1 MSVTTKLSI
10 HTIGQVIKNIFSPR
24 NNVPTPL
31 GRWKLCENKNINL
44 VIDYSNE
51 DHCGT
56 CSRHTI
62 VQYHNPDTKIY
73 ETNKS
78 NDNKSNDN
86 KSNDN
91 KSNDNELFSYDYQ
104 CLLSNNQEK
113 V

>member
-24 NNVPTPL
+24 NNLPTPL

-86 KSNDN
+86 
-91 KSNDNELFSYDYQ
+91 ELFSYDYQ

>member
-1 MSVTTKLSI
+1 MTIKI
-10 HTIGQVIKNIFSPR
+10 KNNIYIGQVVKNIFSPR
-24 NNVPTPL
+24 NNLPTPL

-86 KSNDN
+86 
-91 KSNDNELFSYDYQ
+91 ELFSYDYQ